1 LSDNRA
7 VTDTSSPTESPADP
21 PAEQEA
27 ELEASPASN
36 AVLADEADAG
46 FEALWKRVLDDWDDD
61 KPHTALIEFA
71 LRTEQLPEAAGRYRA
86 LKDDPAKAERA
97 QKRLDAIVVAA
108 TQLMMSMKTP
118 PLTKVPLP
126 ITLSAFG
133 IFLFTLCFIVYM
145 FTHR

>member
-1 LSDNRA
+1 
-7 VTDTSSPTESPADP
+7 VTDTTSPTESPADP
-21 PAEQEA
+21 PAEQESQA
-27 ELEASPASN
+27 EAEASSS
-36 AVLADEADAG
+36 AVVSDEADAG
-46 FEALWKRVLDDWDDD
+46 FEALWKRVLQDWDDD
-61 KPHTALIEFA
+61 KPHSALLEFA
-71 LRTEQLPEAAGRYRA
+71 LRTEQLPEVAGRYRA